1 MPEPA
6 HPEQPLTGDGSDWAE
21 EERGSRPALPAM
33 PPPATLDTMPDGA
46 RVGVIVRGE
55 LDLDAC
61 QRLRPDMLRAL
72 SRSAEGLDLYLSE
85 VVFCDCSGV
94 NLLLAL
100 RRLAHR
106 YGKTVFLRTT
116 SPAVGRML
124 DLTATHA
131 LFEPHTSEDASGDA
145 CGDGFEDGAATGA
158 AGGDAHAGAT
168 TEQELRTIVSQL
180 QRAMRTRPTID
191 LARGILMSAF
201 TLSPEAAWEV
211 LVTAS
216 QNTNTK
222 LHRLAG
228 HLVDTVKGDELP
240 PAVQQQLAN
249 AVAKANKARAAPPAE
264 GSTAVPPAA
273 AAEPPVPRPS
283 PERPMNR

>member
-6 HPEQPLTGDGSDWAE
+6 HPERPLTGGGADSAE
-21 EERGSRPALPAM
+21 EGRGTRPSPPAM
-33 PPPATLDTMPDGA
+33 PLPATVDTVPDGA

-61 QRLRPDMLRAL
+61 QRLRPDLLHAL
-72 SRSAEGLDLYLSE
+72 SRSAEGLDLYLRE
-85 VVFCDCSGV
+85 VAFCDCSGV

-100 RRLAHR
+100 RRLALR
-106 YGKTVFLRTT
+106 YGKTVLLRTT
-116 SPAVGRML
+116 SPAVERML

-131 LFEPHTSEDASGDA
+131 LFEPFEPHESEDVPAVGP
-145 CGDGFEDGAATGA
+145 A
-158 AGGDAHAGAT
+158 AGGT

-191 LARGILMSAF
+191 LARGILMSVF

-228 HLVDTVKGDELP
+228 HLVDTVNGDELP
-240 PAVQQQLAN
+240 PAMRKQLAN
-249 AVAKANKARAAPPAE
+249 AVAKANKTRAA
-264 GSTAVPPAA
+264 GSGPSVPPQGSA
-273 AAEPPVPRPS
+273 
-283 PERPMNR
+283 

>member
-6 HPEQPLTGDGSDWAE
+6 HSEQPLTGDGSDGAE
-21 EERGSRPALPAM
+21 EGRDSRPPLPAM
-33 PPPATLDTMPDGA
+33 PLPATLDTVPDGA

-61 QRLRPDMLRAL
+61 QRLRPDMLHAL

-85 VVFCDCSGV
+85 VAFCDCSGV

-100 RRLAHR
+100 RRLALR
-106 YGKTVFLRTT
+106 YGKTVLLRTT
-116 SPAVGRML
+116 SPAVERVL

-131 LFEPHTSEDASGDA
+131 LFEPHMSEDPAR
-145 CGDGFEDGAATGA
+145 DGFEDGAAPGV
-158 AGGDAHAGAT
+158 AGGDAHAGGR

-228 HLVDTVKGDELP
+228 HLVDTVTGDQLP
-240 PAVQQQLAN
+240 PAVRQQLAN
-249 AVAKANKARAAPPAE
+249 AVAQADKARATPPTE
-264 GSTAVPPAA
+264 GSTAGPPAA
-273 AAEPPVPRPS
+273 AAEPSVPRPS
-283 PERPMNR
+283 PERPVNR